1 METAM
6 NKNGKRKR
14 FLLLFVTLCC
24 NAAAVT
30 CSAGSVVQC
39 QQITEQLGIDTGE
52 TQKEYVLYIGLD
64 DKESQTQKIPT
75 EAAVEQIN
83 EICKKYVDGYTY
95 QTLNGGWR
103 QNETTYCKETTLAYQ
118 FTGADETAVRHIMDE
133 VLPALNQECILVH
146 VQNITC
152 DYYYNSATEDGKAG

>member
-1 METAM
+1 MS
-6 NKNGKRKR
+6 NRKQ
-14 FLLLFVTLCC
+14 FLLLLVSLCF

-30 CSAGSVVQC
+30 CSAGSAVQC
-39 QQITEQLGIDTGE
+39 QQIMDQLGIDTGE

-75 EAAVEQIN
+75 EAAAEQIN
-83 EICKKYVDGYTY
+83 EICEKYVDGYTY

-103 QNETTYCKETTLAYQ
+103 QNETTYCKETTLSYQ

-133 VLPALNQECILVH
+133 VLSALNQECILVH
-146 VQNITC
+146 VQNVTC
-152 DYYYNSATEDGKAG
+152 DYYYGSVTEEGKAG